1 MHIKFLRRVLCR
13 YSLLRTNPLCG
24 IVKREAHG
32 KTEEE
37 VAEDKQFRFEGLQ
50 PHHYAFL
57 NQDLDWK
64 LFVHKAK
71 LKTFK
76 ALQDDQKQKKARLET
91 LGPELAAAHFIVGR
105 GGAVKL
111 LDRNRW
117 IKRDHTGAY
126 TLPRWMMDNMFV
138 EGIDASYSD
147 LLYEGLENLEGL
159 QKVKFLNLSNCP
171 YIDDFCLSK
180 LQMLS
185 DTLEVLDVSGCE
197 RVTEHGIACI
207 HHLPNLKV
215 LNIADTPN
223 VKQKEILT
231 LYLEELLPQC
241 IIRGVDHVSINQG
254 DTDSLKHEEISSV
267 LDTNKF
273 IEDLVRNENI
283 TVEDLYKEFIEKDH
297 TQSLDSGR
305 ISNDFDCKLS
315 HSEVDKMKLTS

>member
-1 MHIKFLRRVLCR
+1 MALRRVLCR
-13 YSLLRTNPLCG
+13 HSLSKINPLCV

-32 KTEEE
+32 STEEVTE
-37 VAEDKQFRFEGLQ
+37 ERKYRFDGFQ

-57 NQDLDWK
+57 NQDINWK
-64 LFVHKAK
+64 IFVHKAK
-71 LKTFK
+71 LKTFE
-76 ALQDDQKQKKARLET
+76 ALKENQKWKKERHDK

-117 IKRDHTGAY
+117 IRRDHTGSY

-138 EGIDASYSD
+138 EGIDASYTD

-159 QKVKFLNLSNCP
+159 SELKFLNLSNCK

-180 LQMLS
+180 LQMFG

-197 RVTEHGIACI
+197 RVTENGIACV

-231 LYLEELLPQC
+231 IYIEELLPQC
-241 IIRGVDHVSINQG
+241 IIRGVDHVSISQG
-254 DTDSLKHEEISSV
+254 DTDSLVHEEMSSV

-273 IEDLVRNENI
+273 IEDLVRNEDV
-283 TVEDLYKEFIEKDH
+283 TTEELFKEAIEKDH
-297 TQSLDSGR
+297 TQSLESDR
-305 ISNDFDCKLS
+305 ISNDFDSKLS
-315 HSEVDKMKLTS
+315 HSEMDKVKITS